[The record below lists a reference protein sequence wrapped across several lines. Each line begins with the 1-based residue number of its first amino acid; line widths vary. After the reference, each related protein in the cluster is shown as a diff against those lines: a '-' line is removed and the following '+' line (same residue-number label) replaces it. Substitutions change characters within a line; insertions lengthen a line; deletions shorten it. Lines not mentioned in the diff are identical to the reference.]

1 MSNGKEGALSRGL
14 FLLSWFREFY
24 YLFFKFDHFTDPI
37 YQANTWTT
45 WPAQLAEQHSKVQ
58 EQVTG
63 DGKVGVRT
71 MLGQKAW
78 STQCNTGSFWRSPV
92 FPGFNQ
98 EAWDPLAFLLLSNWG
113 TSFSDARTCI
123 LRPVGF
129 GTDTS
134 HRVPEY
140 RTESTISM
148 TSLQCLL

>member
-24 YLFFKFDHFTDPI
+24 YLFFKLDHFTDPI

-98 EAWDPLAFLLLSNWG
+98 EAWDPLAFLWLSLVTEEPVSVMQELVYWG
-113 TSFSDARTCI
+113 LWVLALTQAI
-123 LRPVGF
+123 V
-129 GTDTS
+129 
-134 HRVPEY
+134 
-140 RTESTISM
+140 
-148 TSLQCLL
+148 SLNTGLSPL